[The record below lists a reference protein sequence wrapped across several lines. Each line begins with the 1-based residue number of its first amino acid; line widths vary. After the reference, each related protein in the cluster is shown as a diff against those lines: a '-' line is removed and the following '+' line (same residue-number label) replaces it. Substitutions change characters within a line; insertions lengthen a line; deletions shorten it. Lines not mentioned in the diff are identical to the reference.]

1 MNTNR
6 TLKQAFTDSR
16 PAQKAWLADKPIQF
30 QDLRN
35 DTPVW
40 TNYDEHT
47 GATPYFAAPFYIWR
61 PKPEPEKVPF
71 TQLTVPADA
80 WIRRKDYK
88 GTMWIAHT
96 ITETAIHL
104 GSGNSNVSYER
115 LADDFE
121 YSHDRINWK
130 PCYELKS

>member
-6 TLKQAFTDSR
+6 TLKQAFIDSR
-16 PAQKAWLADKPIQF
+16 PAQEAWLANKPIQF

-71 TQLTVPADA
+71 TQLTVPAYA
-80 WIRRKDYK
+80 WFRFSDQTQMCRIITLNEKTVRFGKDF
-88 GTMWIAHT
+88 
-96 ITETAIHL
+96 L
-104 GSGNSNVSYER
+104 CRYEY
-115 LADDFE
+115 LAE
-121 YSHDRINWK
+121 HAKYSHDRINWK